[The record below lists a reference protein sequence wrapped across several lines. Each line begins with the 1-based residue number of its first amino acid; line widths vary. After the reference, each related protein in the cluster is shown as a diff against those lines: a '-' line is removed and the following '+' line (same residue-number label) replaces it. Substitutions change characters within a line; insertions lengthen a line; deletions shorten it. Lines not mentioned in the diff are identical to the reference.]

1 MSESQKQTVDV
12 VLLIAVLAKFI
23 RRELAGDGLQIT
35 DLVKLATTPE
45 FQERFIEAVSGIG
58 EVPIEIGNLD
68 KLEGIDLAIFA
79 LTAARDVLADEQQLA
94 A

>member
-45 FQERFIEAVSGIG
+45 FQERFIEAISGIG
-58 EVPIEIGNLD
+58 EVPIEIGSLD

-79 LTAARDVLADEQQLA
+79 LTAARDVLADQQLA

>member
-1 MSESQKQTVDV
+1 MSESKKQTVDL
-12 VLLIAVLAKFI
+12 VLLIAAVTKFI

-45 FQERFIEAVSGIG
+45 FQERFIEAISGIG
-58 EVPIEIGNLD
+58 EVPIEIGSLD

-79 LTAARDVLADEQQLA
+79 LTAARDVLADQQLA

>member
-1 MSESQKQTVDV
+1 MSESKKQTVDV

-45 FQERFIEAVSGIG
+45 FQERFIEAISGIG